1 MKIFWCGPAHG
12 SGTPI
17 DILDKVCKNHDMCYR
32 SVGYHKRSYDKTFLR
47 YVKKNYRKMA
57 GTSQKAMANVIQAW
71 LNIKKSNVTSRG
83 GNLSCIK

>member
-1 MKIFWCGPAHG
+1 MKIFWCGPGHG

-47 YVKKNYRKMA
+47 YVKKIIERWLEHHRKQWQM
-57 GTSQKAMANVIQAW
+57 
-71 LNIKKSNVTSRG
+71 
-83 GNLSCIK
+83 LSKLG